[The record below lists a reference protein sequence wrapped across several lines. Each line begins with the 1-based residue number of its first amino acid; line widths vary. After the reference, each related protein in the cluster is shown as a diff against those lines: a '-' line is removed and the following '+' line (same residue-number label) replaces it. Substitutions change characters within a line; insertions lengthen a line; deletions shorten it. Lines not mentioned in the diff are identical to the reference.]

1 MALFNPQAP
10 KRILYLVRHGNFDA
24 EVKPEDGL
32 GGGLTL
38 LGRRQVRLT
47 AKRLSRLPID
57 AIYHSDLRRAAETAA
72 IIAEQ
77 FPNAPI
83 RSSRLL
89 RECVPGAPLVFP
101 EYFQKLP
108 PEDLRRD
115 LTQAQQAYTRF
126 FRLNRRGER
135 REVLVCHGN
144 IIRYLLSR
152 VMQAPPEIWGNLD
165 VRQASVSEVELQ
177 AEWQR
182 VNAMGD
188 VGHLPP
194 ELWTFV

>member
-1 MALFNPQAP
+1 MALFNPHAP
-10 KRILYLVRHGNFDA
+10 KRILYLVRHGNFDSEA
-24 EVKPEDGL
+24 RPADEL
-32 GGGLTL
+32 GGGLTT
-38 LGRRQVRLT
+38 LGRRQARLT
-47 AKRLSRLPID
+47 AKRLSPLPID
-57 AIYHSDLRRAAETAA
+57 TIYYSDLRRATETAA
-72 IIAEQ
+72 IIAEV
-77 FPNAPI
+77 FPNVPL
-83 RSSRLL
+83 RMSRLL
-89 RECVPGAPLVFP
+89 RECTPGAPLVFP
-101 EYFQKLP
+101 EYFQELP
-108 PEDLRRD
+108 PEILQRD
-115 LTQAQQAYTRF
+115 LAQAQRAYARF

-177 AEWQR
+177 TEWQR

-194 ELWTFV
+194 ELWTFM

>member
-1 MALFNPQAP
+1 MFNHHAP
-10 KRILYLVRHGNFDA
+10 KRILYLVRHGNFDSETRPA
-24 EVKPEDGL
+24 DGL
-32 GGGLTL
+32 GGSLTT
-38 LGRRQVRLT
+38 LGRRQARLT

-77 FPNAPI
+77 FPAAPF
-83 RSSRLL
+83 RMSRLL

-101 EYFQKLP
+101 EYFQSLP
-108 PEDLRRD
+108 PAELQRD
-115 LTQAQQAYTRF
+115 RAQAERAYAKF

-144 IIRYLLSR
+144 LIRYLLSR

-165 VRQASVSEVELQ
+165 VRQGSVSEVELQ

-182 VNAMGD
+182 VNAVGD
-188 VGHLPP
+188 VGHMPP
-194 ELWTFV
+194 ELWTFM